1 MSTCPNP
8 TNDLLTPLNG
18 NNFSFGIQKV
28 PEVSWNVQ
36 KVQIPSVR
44 LEPAIMDTP
53 MIDVNF
59 RGGKL
64 EYGDLTITFIVDS
77 AFENYLKLYNW
88 MVRTC
93 DDSKCFS
100 NTDNLYDHEFETE
113 GWTVSDAFLN
123 VMKPNKTDVLYSIK
137 FVDLM
142 PTSMS
147 QIDFDTLSS
156 DVASVVCE
164 AEFKFSYF
172 VFAKHNISVTQIQ

>member
-44 LEPAIMDTP
+44 LEPTTQSSP
-53 MIDVNF
+53 YIDIQH

-64 EYGDLTITFIVDS
+64 EYGTVNITFVVDS

-93 DDSKCFS
+93 DNSKCFS

-113 GWTVSDAFLN
+113 GWTVSDGFIN
-123 VMKPNKTDVLYSIK
+123 VMKPNKKDVLYTIK
-137 FVDLM
+137 FIDMTLA
-142 PTSMS
+142 SMS
-147 QIDFDTLSS
+147 QLDFDTQIS
-156 DVASVVCE
+156 DVAPVLCE